1 MKNKK
6 SLLWIYAV
14 ISLVVIL
21 SAVIVALTAGINL
34 GTKLG
39 GGTQV
44 SVKITAEMNVDSYAN
59 KLENAMKDQK
69 APAERVFAEDRY
81 VDKYVVAKTASK
93 VKNVEAF
100 KQKLSTKLGVDA
112 SDILV
117 ESFSSSITKNAVI
130 WTSVAIVCLLL
141 ALFVIGWIR
150 YGVVS
155 GASLVIITLHS
166 LIMAISLFVITR
178 LPITTISLIEI
189 LALTVLVIF
198 ASILLLEKIRENKKL
213 RHNDGLSARE
223 IVSMSKRETMKPLI
237 YLSALLLIV
246 CLVLVCVPVRLVT
259 LSALSLLVCLV
270 AGVYSFYFLGVD
282 LHSQMLSLQED
293 NQKLA
298 LSKNVS
304 ASKKSK

>member
-1 MKNKK
+1 
-6 SLLWIYAV
+6 
-14 ISLVVIL
+14 
-21 SAVIVALTAGINL
+21 
-34 GTKLG
+34 
-39 GGTQV
+39 
-44 SVKITAEMNVDSYAN
+44 
-59 KLENAMKDQK
+59 MKDQK